1 MSIISFIDK
10 VCVQTAV
17 YWAPGTL
24 TGYGDTRS
32 WTCMEVKVRWDDETE
47 LITNHYGKEVVS
59 NAQIMVNAN
68 LDPEGM
74 IYLGTKA
81 SLSAQQQS
89 NPLLVTKAFPIQK
102 INKTPLFKS
111 STKFVYTVFV

>member
-59 NAQIMVNAN
+59 NAQIMINAN

-89 NPLLVTKAFPIQK
+89 NPLLVNKAFPIQK

>member
-32 WTCMEVKVRWDDETE
+32 WTCTEVKVRWDDETE
-47 LITNHYGKEVVS
+47 VITNRYGKQVVS
-59 NAQIMVNAN
+59 NAQILINDDLN
-68 LDPEGM
+68 TEG
-74 IYLGTKA
+74 IIFLGTKA

-89 NPLLVTKAFPIQK
+89 NPLLVDKAFPIQK
-102 INKTPLFKS
+102 ISKNPLFKS
-111 STKFVYTVFV
+111 ATKFVYTVFV